1 VKSGVFQAKEELKDS
16 VEEEKEHEEELVRA
30 KMHEGGG
37 GRRWKPYEIGQK
49 NRERKWGKEK
59 WRALVSQ
66 REAFIESGKKQ
77 IRVQWMQSS

>member
-49 NRERKWGKEK
+49 NRERK
-59 WRALVSQ
+59 
-66 REAFIESGKKQ
+66 
-77 IRVQWMQSS
+77 